1 MPGLTVTLT
10 THGKAYNLYTLIKA
24 SFPNAAGACRELT
37 VTSDA
42 GNGSDKV
49 YIGGNDVTS
58 SNFGIQLSA
67 SQSTTFRSDQNN
79 VSITGK
85 AATSDVDGAKLDL
98 QWEYA

>member
-10 THGKAYNLYTLIKA
+10 THGTVYNLYTLIKA

-42 GNGSDKV
+42 ANGVDKV

-58 SNFGIQLSA
+58 SSFGIQLA
-67 SQSTTFRSDQNN
+67 TSQSVAFRSDRNN

-85 AATSDVDGAKLDL
+85 AATSDTDGSKLDL
-98 QWEYA
+98 EWEYA